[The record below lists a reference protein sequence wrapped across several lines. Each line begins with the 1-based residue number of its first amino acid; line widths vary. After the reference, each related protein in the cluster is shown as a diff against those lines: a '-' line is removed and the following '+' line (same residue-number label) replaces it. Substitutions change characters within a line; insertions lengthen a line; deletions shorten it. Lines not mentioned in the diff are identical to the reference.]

1 MKEREQTPGTEWR
14 EETERRMEK
23 PRIRIN
29 KSRDRAQEARTETR
43 EARNRAQEA
52 RTGTRMKARRES
64 QEEIERKPEGKEQK
78 PEGRE
83 RGSGRQRTR
92 VNKAGDKGPGSEETV
107 RKEKRENSRGSE
119 RGATEEIVAW
129 MESVGTREERRERG

>member
-1 MKEREQTPGTEWR
+1 
-14 EETERRMEK
+14 MEK

-64 QEEIERKPEGKEQK
+64 QEEIERKPGSNQGVGKS
-78 PEGRE
+78 
-83 RGSGRQRTR
+83 GSTLSQNLIYNPGPSGFVLVGFTPS
-92 VNKAGDKGPGSEETV
+92 VMAG
-107 RKEKRENSRGSE
+107 N
-119 RGATEEIVAW
+119 
-129 MESVGTREERRERG
+129 